1 MKKKRRRNEI
11 EIEFDRS
18 KAIENGGERK
28 LTMMMREKGG
38 KRGQDLRKL
47 KRPRSR
53 GREERER
60 ERRRNGG
67 RESVY
72 KCYGRFFVKDGRLIE
87 LSCRAIPFRRNV

>member
-60 ERRRNGG
+60 KEKKWGK
-67 RESVY
+67 RE
-72 KCYGRFFVKDGRLIE
+72 CI
-87 LSCRAIPFRRNV
+87 